1 MDTPEGIQLGL
12 LAWLCLPLL
21 STLAAT
27 ACAVFPELSHDNYFF
42 VLLRHV
48 GFIVL
53 RMKGC

>member
-27 ACAVFPELSHDNYFF
+27 ACAVFPSSPMIIILLSSLDTWG
-42 VLLRHV
+42 LS
-48 GFIVL
+48 
-53 RMKGC
+53 CSE